1 MAKIM
6 DWIKNNLRL
15 LEKILLISG
24 SLLILV
30 VGLIFNIYADTKINI
45 TVGYLIYGLLTGIA
59 SGVLVLVGLNMNLFD
74 VKIGGLI
81 LVGLGLILSIASIF
95 LYPAYL
101 SSDLYA
107 SLLSDIKVGVKVV
120 LILLTVFS
128 VISCLPIAA
137 GFASQ
142 LFRKIKNI
150 ED

>member
-1 MAKIM
+1 
-6 DWIKNNLRL
+6 
-15 LEKILLISG
+15 
-24 SLLILV
+24 
-30 VGLIFNIYADTKINI
+30 
-45 TVGYLIYGLLTGIA
+45 
-59 SGVLVLVGLNMNLFD
+59 MNLFD